1 MGVHAASQDR
11 TNEPLVLLSVVG
23 AVVQQC
29 HLPVG
34 GRQFSPFGSPIGL
47 IHQPR
52 NFLSYEVFLQ
62 IGVPMGS

>member
-1 MGVHAASQDR
+1 MSLAESLKHMADLDR
-11 TNEPLVLLSVVG
+11 LDLKCNKIGDTG
-23 AVVQQC
+23 AVAITN
-29 HLPVG
+29 
-34 GRQFSPFGSPIGL
+34 SPFDSPIGL